1 MDTTWSI
8 LRRSPG
14 AMIGL
19 GILIFFA
26 LMATVGPLA
35 VHYDTTENP
44 LAIYQPPSFAHLL
57 GTDYA
62 GRDVGGEVV
71 VGSTPVL
78 LVAVLVAVISV
89 AVAILVGMVAGFS
102 GGAVDAALMRVA
114 DVFLTIPSFP
124 LLVVL
129 TGYLKVSDPLPMA
142 GVLSIA
148 AWAGLARAIR
158 SQVLTLAQRDFV
170 EAARIAGLSRT
181 HIIVR
186 ELLPNMAPYIA
197 MNFVLA
203 FTGAIYAEV
212 GLFLLGVAP
221 FSATNWGVMLNFAVT
236 QAGALYSTSSM
247 WYLIAPMACIVLL
260 QVGSV
265 LFVRALEEVFNPRLR
280 TG

>member
-1 MDTTWSI
+1 MAATWSI
-8 LRRSPG
+8 LRRNPS

-26 LMATVGPLA
+26 LMAVVGPL
-35 VHYDTTENP
+35 VIHYDATENP
-44 LAIYQPPSFAHLL
+44 LAIYQPPSVAHLL

-78 LVAVLVAVISV
+78 LVAMLVAVISV
-89 AVAILVGMVAGFS
+89 AIAILVGMVAGLN

-129 TGYLKVSDPLPMA
+129 TGYLKVNEPLPMA

-158 SQVLTLAQRDFV
+158 AQVLTLAQRDFV

-181 HIIVR
+181 HIIFR

-221 FSATNWGVMLNFAVT
+221 FTATNWGVMLNFAVT

-280 TG
+280 AA

>member
-1 MDTTWSI
+1 
-8 LRRSPG
+8 
-14 AMIGL
+14 
-19 GILIFFA
+19 
-26 LMATVGPLA
+26 
-35 VHYDTTENP
+35 
-44 LAIYQPPSFAHLL
+44 
-57 GTDYA
+57 
-62 GRDVGGEVV
+62 
-71 VGSTPVL
+71 
-78 LVAVLVAVISV
+78 
-89 AVAILVGMVAGFS
+89 
-102 GGAVDAALMRVA
+102 LMRVA

-129 TGYLKVSDPLPMA
+129 TGYLKVNEPLPMA

-158 SQVLTLAQRDFV
+158 AQVLTLAQRDFV

-181 HIIVR
+181 HIIFR

-221 FSATNWGVMLNFAVT
+221 FTATNWGVMLNFAVT

-247 WYLIAPMACIVLL
+247 WYLIAPMACIILL

-280 TG
+280 AA